1 MHDVIVAG
9 AGPAGNMAALRL
21 AEAGRDVLVLD
32 WRHNIGDK
40 LCTGIIGRE
49 CFERFQPDPE
59 TVFHEARSA
68 RVFSPSGASY
78 RFERDRPE
86 AYVIDRVAFVAS
98 LSRRA
103 EDAGASYVL
112 GEKVVGISANG
123 RGVAVETAGPRGSTT
138 YSARALVIA
147 SGFGTPLLDMVGLG
161 DRASLQYM
169 IGCQAK
175 VSAPGLVETEVYL
188 GNAIAPGSFAWLVP
202 LRGSTALAGMVSQE
216 RGGGHMD
223 RFLEML
229 RDGGRI
235 DSTVADQPRRWGI
248 PIEPLPKTFG
258 DRVVVA
264 GDAAG
269 LAKPTTGGGIYYSLL
284 SGEIAAEVMNDAM
297 AADDLSA
304 ETLAAYESRWKGVFG
319 AELDVGYL
327 ARKAFEYLDDGQ
339 IDALLDTLVSR
350 GVHRDVVASNEFAF
364 DWHSRMILKALRHRR
379 MNGLLR
385 TFGQGVTPLLTRLA
399 KSAE

>member
-9 AGPAGNMAALRL
+9 AGPAGNMAALRM
-21 AEAGRDVLVLD
+21 AEAGRDVVVLD
-32 WRHNIGDK
+32 WRRNIGDK

-103 EDAGASYVL
+103 ENAGASYVL
-112 GEKVVGISANG
+112 GGKVVGISTNG
-123 RGVAVETAGPRGSTT
+123 RGVAVETVGPQGSAT

-147 SGFGTPLLDMVGLG
+147 SGFGTPLLKMVGLDDG
-161 DRASLQYM
+161 ASLQYM

-216 RGGGHMD
+216 RGGGHVD
-223 RFLEML
+223 RFLDML

-235 DSTVADQPRRWGI
+235 DSVLDQPRRWGI

-284 SGEIAAEVMNDAM
+284 SGEIAAEVMSDALT
-297 AADDLSA
+297 ADDLSA
-304 ETLAAYESRWKGVFG
+304 ESLVAYESRWKGVFG
-319 AELDVGYL
+319 AEMDVGYL

-339 IDALLDTLVSR
+339 IDALMDALVTR

-385 TFGQGVTPLLTRLA
+385 TFGQGVTPLLTRLGRP
-399 KSAE
+399 AE

>member
-21 AEAGRDVLVLD
+21 AEAGRDVVVLD
-32 WRHNIGDK
+32 WRHRIGDK
-40 LCTGIIGRE
+40 LCTGIVGRE
-49 CFERFQPDPE
+49 CFERFRPDPA

-78 RFERDRPE
+78 RFEKDRPE

-98 LSRRA
+98 LARRA
-103 EDAGASYVL
+103 MDAGASYVL
-112 GEKVVGISANG
+112 GGKVAGISASG
-123 RGVAVETAGPRGSTT
+123 RGVAVETVGPEGSAS
-138 YSARALVIA
+138 YPAKALVIA
-147 SGFGTPLLDMVGLG
+147 SGFGSPLLRMVGLDDG
-161 DRASLQYM
+161 APLQYM

-175 VSAPGLVETEVYL
+175 VSARGLVETEVYL
-188 GNAIAPGSFAWLVP
+188 GNDIAPGSFAWLAP
-202 LRGSTALAGMVSQE
+202 LRGSTALAGMVSRE
-216 RGGGHMD
+216 RNGGHVD
-223 RFLEML
+223 RFLDML

-235 DSTVADQPRRWGI
+235 DAVLEQPRRWGI

-284 SGEIAAEVMNDAM
+284 SGEIAAEVMSDAL
-297 AADDLSA
+297 AAGDLSA
-304 ETLAAYESRWKGVFG
+304 DGLAAYESRWKRVFG
-319 AELDVGYL
+319 AEMDVGYL
-327 ARKAFEYLDDGQ
+327 ARTAFEHLDDGQ
-339 IDALLDTLVSR
+339 IDALMDALVSR

-364 DWHSRMILKALRHRR
+364 DWHSRVILKAVRHRR
-379 MNGLLR
+379 MAGFLRSFGHGL
-385 TFGQGVTPLLTRLA
+385 TPLLARL
-399 KSAE
+399 SRPAE

>member
-1 MHDVIVAG
+1 
-9 AGPAGNMAALRL
+9 
-21 AEAGRDVLVLD
+21 
-32 WRHNIGDK
+32 
-40 LCTGIIGRE
+40 
-49 CFERFQPDPE
+49 
-59 TVFHEARSA
+59 
-68 RVFSPSGASY
+68 
-78 RFERDRPE
+78 
-86 AYVIDRVAFVAS
+86 
-98 LSRRA
+98 
-103 EDAGASYVL
+103 
-112 GEKVVGISANG
+112 
-123 RGVAVETAGPRGSTT
+123 
-138 YSARALVIA
+138 
-147 SGFGTPLLDMVGLG
+147 
-161 DRASLQYM
+161 
-169 IGCQAK
+169 
-175 VSAPGLVETEVYL
+175 
-188 GNAIAPGSFAWLVP
+188 
-202 LRGSTALAGMVSQE
+202 MVSQE

-235 DSTVADQPRRWGI
+235 DSTVDQPRRWGI
-248 PIEPLPKTFG
+248 PIEPLPKTFA

-284 SGEIAAEVMNDAM
+284 SGEIAAEVMSDAI

-304 ETLAAYESRWKGVFG
+304 EALGAYESRWKGVFG

-399 KSAE
+399 RRSPGKSA

>member
-123 RGVAVETAGPRGSTT
+123 RGVAVETVGPRGSAT

-147 SGFGTPLLDMVGLG
+147 SGFGTPLLDMVGL
-161 DRASLQYM
+161 
-169 IGCQAK
+169 
-175 VSAPGLVETEVYL
+175 
-188 GNAIAPGSFAWLVP
+188 
-202 LRGSTALAGMVSQE
+202 
-216 RGGGHMD
+216 
-223 RFLEML
+223 
-229 RDGGRI
+229 
-235 DSTVADQPRRWGI
+235 
-248 PIEPLPKTFG
+248 
-258 DRVVVA
+258 
-264 GDAAG
+264 
-269 LAKPTTGGGIYYSLL
+269 
-284 SGEIAAEVMNDAM
+284 
-297 AADDLSA
+297 
-304 ETLAAYESRWKGVFG
+304 
-319 AELDVGYL
+319 
-327 ARKAFEYLDDGQ
+327 DDG
-339 IDALLDTLVSR
+339 
-350 GVHRDVVASNEFAF
+350 ASPN
-364 DWHSRMILKALRHRR
+364 
-379 MNGLLR
+379 
-385 TFGQGVTPLLTRLA
+385 T
-399 KSAE
+399 

>member
-21 AEAGRDVLVLD
+21 AEAGHDVVVLD
-32 WRHNIGDK
+32 WRHRIGDK

-49 CFERFQPDPE
+49 CFERFQPDPA

-103 EDAGASYVL
+103 EDAGASYAL
-112 GEKVVGISANG
+112 GGKVVGISASG
-123 RGVAVETAGPRGSTT
+123 RGVAVETVGPQGSAT
-138 YSARALVIA
+138 YSARALVVA
-147 SGFGTPLLDMVGLG
+147 SGFGTPLLKMAGLDGG
-161 DRASLQYM
+161 DSLQHM

-188 GNAIAPGSFAWLVP
+188 GRALAPGSFAWLVP

-223 RFLEML
+223 RFLDML

-235 DSTVADQPRRWGI
+235 DSVLEEPRRWGI
-248 PIEPLPKTFG
+248 PIEPLPTTFG

-284 SGEIAAEVMNDAM
+284 SGEIAAEVMSDALT
-297 AADDLSA
+297 ADELSA
-304 ETLAAYESRWKGVFG
+304 GSLAAYESRWKGVFG
-319 AELDVGYL
+319 AEMDVGYL
-327 ARKAFEYLDDGQ
+327 ARQAFEYLDDGQ
-339 IDALLDTLVSR
+339 IDALLDALVSR
-350 GVHRDVVASNEFAF
+350 GVHTDVVASSDFAF

-399 KSAE
+399 RSSE

>member
-21 AEAGRDVLVLD
+21 SEAGRDVLVLD
-32 WRHNIGDK
+32 WRRNIGDK

-59 TVFHEARSA
+59 TVFHEALSA

-103 EDAGASYVL
+103 ENAGASYVL
-112 GEKVVGISANG
+112 GGKVVGISADG
-123 RGVAVETAGPRGSTT
+123 RGVAVETVGPQGSTT

-147 SGFGTPLLDMVGLG
+147 SGFGTPLLDMVGLDDG
-161 DRASLQYM
+161 ASLQYM

-216 RGGGHMD
+216 RGGGHVD
-223 RFLEML
+223 RFLDML

-235 DSTVADQPRRWGI
+235 DSVLDQPRRWGI

-284 SGEIAAEVMNDAM
+284 SGEIAAEVMSDALT
-297 AADDLSA
+297 ADDLSA
-304 ETLAAYESRWKGVFG
+304 ESLAAYESRWKGVFG
-319 AELDVGYL
+319 AEMDVGYL

-339 IDALLDTLVSR
+339 IDALLDALVSR
-350 GVHRDVVASNEFAF
+350 GVHRDVVASSEFAF

-379 MNGLLR
+379 INGLLR

>member
-9 AGPAGNMAALRL
+9 AGPAGNMAAMRL

-32 WRHNIGDK
+32 WRHRIGDK

-49 CFERFQPDPE
+49 CFDRFRPEPE
-59 TVFHEARSA
+59 TIFHEARSA

-78 RFERDRPE
+78 RFQRDRPE

-103 EDAGASYVL
+103 EHAGASYVL
-112 GEKVVGISANG
+112 GGKVVGISTNG
-123 RGVAVETAGPRGSTT
+123 RGVNVETAGPNGSRTH
-138 YSARALVIA
+138 SARALVIA
-147 SGFGTPLLDMVGLG
+147 SGFGTPLLKMVGLSGG
-161 DRASLQYM
+161 DSLQHM

-175 VSAPGLVETEVYL
+175 VTAPGLVETEVYL
-188 GNAIAPGSFAWLVP
+188 GSALAPGSFAWLVP
-202 LRGSTALAGMVSQE
+202 LRGPTALAGMVSQE

-223 RFLEML
+223 RFLDML
-229 RDGGRI
+229 REGGRI
-235 DSTVADQPRRWGI
+235 DSVADQPRRWGI

-284 SGEIAAEVMNDAM
+284 SGEIAAEVMSDALT
-297 AADDLSA
+297 ADDLSA
-304 ETLAAYESRWKGVFG
+304 EALAAYESRWRGVFG

-327 ARKAFEYLDDGQ
+327 ARKAFEYLDDRQ

-350 GVHRDVVASNEFAF
+350 GVHRDVVASSEFAF
-364 DWHSRMILKALRHRR
+364 DWHSRMILKAVGHRR
-379 MNGLLR
+379 MAGFLR
-385 TFGQGVTPLLTRLA
+385 TFGDGLTPLLTRL
-399 KSAE
+399 SGSSE

>member
-49 CFERFQPDPE
+49 CFERFQPDPQ

-78 RFERDRPE
+78 RFQRDRPE

-103 EDAGASYVL
+103 EDSGASYVL

-123 RGVAVETAGPRGSTT
+123 RGVAVETVGPQGSAT

-147 SGFGTPLLDMVGLG
+147 SGFGTPLLKMVGLG
-161 DRASLQYM
+161 DGASLQYM

-175 VSAPGLVETEVYL
+175 VSARGLVETEVYL
-188 GNAIAPGSFAWLVP
+188 GSALAPGSFAWLVP

-229 RDGGRI
+229 REGGRI
-235 DSTVADQPRRWGI
+235 DSVADQPRRWGI

-339 IDALLDTLVSR
+339 IDTLLDTLVSR
-350 GVHRDVVASNEFAF
+350 GVHRDVVSSNEFAF

>member
-1 MHDVIVAG
+1 MHDAIVAG

-32 WRHNIGDK
+32 WRHNVGDK

-49 CFERFQPDPE
+49 CFERFRPDPA

-68 RVFSPSGASY
+68 RVFSPAGASY

-103 EDAGASYVL
+103 MEAGASYVL
-112 GEKVVGISANG
+112 GGKVAGISATG
-123 RGVAVETAGPRGSTT
+123 CGVDVETASPDGNRK
-138 YSARALVIA
+138 YSARAIVVA
-147 SGFGTPLLDMVGLG
+147 SGFGSPLLKMAGLG
-161 DRASLQYM
+161 DGASLQYM

-188 GNAIAPGSFAWLVP
+188 GNDIAPGSFAWLVP
-202 LRGSTALAGMVSQE
+202 LRGSMALAGMVSRE
-216 RGGGHMD
+216 RNGGRMD
-223 RFLEML
+223 RFLDLL

-235 DSTVADQPRRWGI
+235 DSALEQPRRWGI
-248 PIEPLPKTFG
+248 PIEPLPRTFG
-258 DRVVVA
+258 DRVLAA

-284 SGEIAAEVMNDAM
+284 SGEIAAEVMGDAL

-304 ETLAAYESRWKGVFG
+304 ERLSGYERRWKGIFG
-319 AELDVGYL
+319 AEMDVGYL
-327 ARKAFEYLDDGQ
+327 ARQAFEYLDDGQ
-339 IDALLDTLVSR
+339 IDALIEALVSR
-350 GVHRDVVASNEFAF
+350 GVDRDVVASSEFAF
-364 DWHSRMILKALRHRR
+364 DWHSRMILKAVRHRR
-379 MNGLLR
+379 MAGFLR
-385 TFGQGVTPLLTRLA
+385 GFGQGLTPLLARL
-399 KSAE
+399 SRTAE

>member
-21 AEAGRDVLVLD
+21 SEAGRDVLVLD
-32 WRHNIGDK
+32 WRRNIGDK

-112 GEKVVGISANG
+112 GGKVVGISADG
-123 RGVAVETAGPRGSTT
+123 RGVAVETVGPRGSTT

-147 SGFGTPLLDMVGLG
+147 SGFGTPLLDMVGLDDG
-161 DRASLQYM
+161 ASLQYM

-216 RGGGHMD
+216 RGGGHVD
-223 RFLEML
+223 RFLDML

-235 DSTVADQPRRWGI
+235 DSVLDQPRRWGI

-284 SGEIAAEVMNDAM
+284 SGEIAAEVMSDALTG
-297 AADDLSA
+297 DDLSA
-304 ETLAAYESRWKGVFG
+304 ESLAAYESRWKRVFG
-319 AELDVGYL
+319 AEMDVGYL

-339 IDALLDTLVSR
+339 IDALLDALVSR
-350 GVHRDVVASNEFAF
+350 GVHRDVVASSEFAF

-379 MNGLLR
+379 INGLLR

-399 KSAE
+399 RSAE